1 MNIAC
6 VTAHPDDAEILCA
19 GTMIEYVRKGH
30 KVTFVIATNGEV
42 GSPTLSRDEIAR
54 VRHEEAK
61 EGARIVGADLIWL
74 GYPDEF
80 LFDTRET
87 RLTFIDALRKCRPD
101 VVFTHYRDYYNC
113 DHNAVHTIANDVS
126 IHLTIK
132 NIPTDQPPAES
143 NPYTYFMDTI
153 MGKGFEPEEYV
164 DITDVFEQKREAL
177 LAHKSQYTWLKEFS
191 DVDYADMMETQA
203 RFRGYQAGVKYAE
216 AFIGVKTYPRV
227 TARSL
232 LPQYL

>member
-19 GTMIEYVRKGH
+19 GTMIKYVRKGH

-42 GSPTLSRDEIAR
+42 GSPTLPREEIAR
-54 VRHEEAK
+54 IRRGEA
-61 EGARIVGADLIWL
+61 EDGARIVGADLIWL

-87 RLTFIDALRKCRPD
+87 RLAFINALRACRAD
-101 VVFTHYRDYYNC
+101 VIFTHYPDYYNC
-113 DHNAVHTIANDVS
+113 DHNTVHKIANDVS
-126 IHLTIK
+126 LHLAIR
-132 NIPTDQPPAES
+132 NITTERPPTKS
-143 NPYTYFMDTI
+143 SPYTYFMDTI

-164 DITDVFEQKREAL
+164 DITDVFEQKKEAL

-191 DVDYADMMETQA
+191 SVDYADMMETQA
-203 RFRGYQAGVKYAE
+203 KFRGYQAGVKYAE
-216 AFIGVKTYPRV
+216 AFTGVKTYPRV
-227 TARSL
+227 TARSF

>member
-1 MNIAC
+1 
-6 VTAHPDDAEILCA
+6 
-19 GTMIEYVRKGH
+19 
-30 KVTFVIATNGEV
+30 
-42 GSPTLSRDEIAR
+42 
-54 VRHEEAK
+54 
-61 EGARIVGADLIWL
+61 
-74 GYPDEF
+74 
-80 LFDTRET
+80 
-87 RLTFIDALRKCRPD
+87 
-101 VVFTHYRDYYNC
+101 
-113 DHNAVHTIANDVS
+113 VS

-132 NIPTDQPPAES
+132 NIPTEQPPAER

-164 DITDVFEQKREAL
+164 DITGVFEQKREAL

-191 DVDYADMMETQA
+191 AVDYADMMETQA

-216 AFIGVKTYPRV
+216 AFMGVKTYPRV